1 MSKWMA
7 QKRTKS
13 FSDRGNFALK
23 WFMIMKY
30 FSIDELISSSV
41 ASARG
46 INNTPSDAVIKNLSR
61 LVSLV
66 LDPAR
71 EVLGAPIRV
80 NSGYRCPELNSAV
93 GGVANSYHLQGRAA
107 DLTTGSVAGNR
118 RLMAILR
125 DLPHRELIWERGG
138 SWIHVAI

>member
-23 WFMIMKY
+23 WLMIMKY

-46 INNTPSDAVIKNLSR
+46 IDNTPSDAVIKNLSR

-71 EVLGAPIRV
+71 EALGAPIRV
-80 NSGYRCPELNSAV
+80 NSGYRCPELNSAA